1 VEFRKKNRS
10 GDKKIKVSNKVQSF
24 YSFCGLFDPCNRSE
38 KVKRGTDPRFPGP
51 PTAAP
56 PSNLCR
62 KAVRPQK
69 IRRSLFPRSQNPHH
83 AALGSCHC
91 IALSYYPL
99 LLYIH
104 PKYFTIINHV
114 PQQSAQ
120 SAHAHTPPAA
130 LTPAVRNLAH
140 EFVDSGVGPGVV
152 AAGSTQYAAVS
163 HGQWRTSRWG
173 T

>member
-1 VEFRKKNRS
+1 MTRKSRCR
-10 GDKKIKVSNKVQSF
+10 IKFGHF

-83 AALGSCHC
+83 AALGSRHC

-99 LLYIH
+99 LLYIY
-104 PKYFTIINHV
+104 PKYFTHHQPRAPAILAV
-114 PQQSAQ
+114 LAQ

-130 LTPAVRNLAH
+130 LTPAIRNLAH